1 MLEQIQIR
9 KAELNSRLLRA
20 KSDEAA
26 HTETIKNLEE
36 EFEKIN
42 AAIQELRDKQ
52 EVSEEKLA
60 GMREE
65 LAGKDQKLRDTQV
78 LYHQE
83 KSKLDA
89 LSNLTERYEG
99 YGGAVKAVMEQK
111 AKKKGIIG
119 VVADIIQAEDRKS
132 VV

>member
-60 GMREE
+60 G
-65 LAGKDQKLRDTQV
+65 
-78 LYHQE
+78 
-83 KSKLDA
+83 
-89 LSNLTERYEG
+89 
-99 YGGAVKAVMEQK
+99 
-111 AKKKGIIG
+111 I
-119 VVADIIQAEDRKS
+119 DRKS